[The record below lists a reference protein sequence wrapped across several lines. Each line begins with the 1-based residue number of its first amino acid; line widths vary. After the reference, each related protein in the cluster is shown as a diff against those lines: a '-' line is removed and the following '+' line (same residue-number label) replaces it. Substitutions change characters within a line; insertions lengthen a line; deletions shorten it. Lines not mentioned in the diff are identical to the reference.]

1 MSAAPGRSQAS
12 SHRSP
17 EGEGTPMS
25 TPDHTPFV
33 WQGRIDTEETG
44 DSTRWHQ
51 RVRPFDTASQG
62 GVALIGF
69 AVDEGVRRNGGRPGA
84 AEGPRTL
91 RAALASLPVLGEPAL
106 WDAGDV
112 DGRSH
117 TLEDAQ
123 QALAARLAEVVA
135 QGSRPLVMGGGHEV
149 AWGTFQGIARAHPGL
164 QRLLIVNLD
173 AHFDLRMAA
182 QGNSGTPFRQIAD
195 WCQAQG
201 RPFDYHVLGISRFA
215 NTQALFDRAAVLG
228 VRHRLDEQLQSA
240 EQLAQAQ
247 AALAHDLAR
256 CDGVYLTVCLDVLP
270 APLAPGV
277 SAPAPLGLPL
287 SHVEALVDQMMASG
301 RVLAADLAELNPL
314 LDEGGRTA
322 RVAARLAARI
332 ARGFAAH

>member
-1 MSAAPGRSQAS
+1 MNHPGHA
-12 SHRSP
+12 
-17 EGEGTPMS
+17 
-25 TPDHTPFV
+25 PFV
-33 WQGRIDTEETG
+33 WQGRTDSEEVG

-51 RVRPFDTASQG
+51 RVRPFDGASKG
-62 GVALIGF
+62 GVALVGF

-84 AEGPRTL
+84 ADGPRAL
-91 RAALASLPVLGEPAL
+91 RGALTSLPVLGEPAL

-112 DGRSH
+112 DGRDL
-117 TLEDAQ
+117 TLEAAQ
-123 QALAARLAEVVA
+123 QALATRIAHVVA
-135 QGSRPLVMGGGHEV
+135 QGCRPLVLGGGHEV

-164 QRLLIVNLD
+164 ERLLIVNLD

-195 WCQAQG
+195 WCRAQG

-215 NTQALFDRAAVLG
+215 NTQALFDRAATLG

-240 EQLAQAQ
+240 AQLAQAQ
-247 AALAHDLAR
+247 AALAEDLAR

-287 SHVEALVDQMMASG
+287 AHVEALVDQVMASG
-301 RVLAADLAELNPL
+301 RVLAADLAELNPS
-314 LDEGGRTA
+314 LDEGSRTA

-332 ARGFAAH
+332 ARGFGPQ

>member
-1 MSAAPGRSQAS
+1 
-12 SHRSP
+12 
-17 EGEGTPMS
+17 MS
-25 TPDHTPFV
+25 TPDPSPFV
-33 WQGRIDTEETG
+33 WQGRTDTEEMG
-44 DSTRWHQ
+44 DSRRWHHV
-51 RVRPFDTASQG
+51 VRPFDAVSHG

-84 AEGPRTL
+84 AEGPRAL
-91 RAALASLPVLGEPAL
+91 RAALAGMPVLGEPAL

-112 DGRSH
+112 DGRRQ

-123 QALAARLAEVVA
+123 QALAARMADVVA
-135 QGSRPLVMGGGHEV
+135 QGCRPLVLGGGHEV
-149 AWGTFQGIARAHPGL
+149 AWGTFQGIVRAHPE
-164 QRLLIVNLD
+164 RKRVLIVNLD

-201 RPFDYHVLGISRFA
+201 RPFGYHVLGISRFA
-215 NTQALFDRAAVLG
+215 NTQALFERATALG
-228 VRHRLDEQLQSA
+228 VRHRLDEQLQST

-247 AALAHDLAR
+247 TALADDLKC

-287 SHVEALVDQMMASG
+287 AHVEALVDQVLASG
-301 RVLAADLAELNPL
+301 RVLAADLAELNPA
-314 LDEGGRTA
+314 LDEGGRTT

-332 ARGFAAH
+332 ARGFAASH

>member
-1 MSAAPGRSQAS
+1 
-12 SHRSP
+12 
-17 EGEGTPMS
+17 MS
-25 TPDHTPFV
+25 TPDNTSFV
-33 WQGRIDTEETG
+33 WQGRIDTEEAG

-51 RVRPFDTASQG
+51 RVRPFDGASKG

-84 AEGPRTL
+84 AEGPRAL
-91 RAALASLPVLGEPAL
+91 RGALANLPVLGEPAL

-112 DGRSH
+112 DGSRA
-117 TLEDAQ
+117 TLENAQ
-123 QALAARLAEVVA
+123 QALAVRIANVVT
-135 QGSRPLVMGGGHEV
+135 QGCHPLVLGGGHEV

-215 NTQALFDRAAVLG
+215 NTQALFDRAAALG
-228 VRHRLDEQLQSA
+228 VRHRLDEQLQSP

-247 AALAHDLAR
+247 AALAEDLAH

-287 SHVEALVDQMMASG
+287 AHVEALVDQVMASG
-301 RVLAADLAELNPL
+301 RVLAADLAELNPS

-332 ARGFAAH
+332 ARGFGAADR